1 MGDLYPDYASLAAAE
16 TEGVDYTR
24 TAVTPTGA
32 AYAAIA
38 IHGGGIEAGSS
49 EMAYEVSAGGTG
61 MAYYDF
67 KGLKPSGNFDL
78 HITSTNFDEPM
89 AVALV
94 TASTRT
100 ISFHGY
106 TGVEGVA
113 VTALGGLDE
122 ELGARIAY
130 ALRAA
135 GFAVSDAPEEIA
147 GDDPDNICNTNLRL
161 AGVQLEMSQQ
171 QRADFFPNGD
181 LSRAMRDSGQ
191 RTAAFYRYATA
202 VQNAVIGYGMVSL
215 TSINVSRYAT
225 LDSPGANVEML
236 ATVSTDK
243 LATGGGHFCALAA
256 RWADISNMYL
266 ARVEFSTTQTVL
278 LTLRKRVAG
287 TETSLA
293 GTYTSGYT
301 HAAGAR
307 FWVRFEVTETT
318 LRARVWPVGDPEPY
332 AWHLST
338 TDSDLTA
345 DGELGTRSILSSAN
359 TNSLPVTVSW
369 GDFQVPS
376 PQSMTVA
383 RSTNGIVKSHSS
395 GADLRLAQPAITA
408 L

>member
-32 AYAAIA
+32 TYASIA

-49 EMAYEVSAGGTG
+49 EMAYEVSAGGTT
-61 MAYYDF
+61 MALYDF
-67 KGLKPSGNFDL
+67 KGLKTSGNIDL
-78 HITSTNFDEPM
+78 HITSTNFDEPQ

-100 ISFHGY
+100 LSFHGY
-106 TGVEGVA
+106 TGVDGVA

-130 ALRAA
+130 ALRSA
-135 GFAVSDAPEEIA
+135 GFTVSDAPEEIA

-161 AGVQLEMSQQ
+161 AGVQLEMSRQ

-181 LSRAMRDSGQ
+181 LTRVMRDSGQ
-191 RTAAFYRYATA
+191 RTDAFYRYAAA
-202 VQNAVIGYGMVSL
+202 VQAAVIGYGMVSL
-215 TSINVSRYAT
+215 GSVNNSRWAT
-225 LDSPGANVEML
+225 LSSPGADVEML
-236 ATVSTDK
+236 ATVATDK
-243 LATGGGHFCALAA
+243 LAVGGGHFCNLVA
-256 RWADISNMYL
+256 RWADASNTYL
-266 ARVEFSTTQTVL
+266 ARVEFSATQTVL

-293 GTYTSGYT
+293 GTYTTGYT
-301 HAAGAR
+301 HAIGRR
-307 FWVRFEVTETT
+307 FWCRFEVAGTT

-338 TDSDLTA
+338 TDSDLSA
-345 DGELGTRSILSSAN
+345 AGSIGTRSILSSTN
-359 TNSLPVTVSW
+359 TNTLPVTVSW

-376 PQSMTVA
+376 PQQMTVE
-383 RSTNGIVKSHSS
+383 RSTNGITKSHSS
-395 GADLRLAQPAITA
+395 GADLRLAQPAIAA